1 MVSGISVLQGYRRLL
16 FFLKSSFLHL
26 TCFPPYRIFVTF
38 GERRFYKKHLKHKD
52 LRQNSSISATSVIS
66 CFSSGNAHLCEEGKG
81 LFPECPSQLRTGG
94 DFFLLQAVRCMNGC
108 SPITFQGFVNQE
120 NKNIG
125 HVDRL
130 PCFLGVL

>member
-1 MVSGISVLQGYRRLL
+1 MLTEPPSPTKMNMVSGISVLQGYRRLL

-81 LFPECPSQLRTGG
+81 LFPECPSQLRTGVSPTATSIPPIMITTSIPTTA
-94 DFFLLQAVRCMNGC
+94 FL
-108 SPITFQGFVNQE
+108 
-120 NKNIG
+120 IG
-125 HVDRL
+125 KSRR
-130 PCFLGVL
+130 